1 MCIRDRVIDLF
12 LTCQIAA
19 LVEIINPLVGIVRT
33 GVLAPFMQ
41 VLNSFLFAI
50 SNSRKDII
58 EDIIIF
64 FYKHG
69 LYKHS
74 YTGSILLKKIRIW

>member
-1 MCIRDRVIDLF
+1 MF

-50 SNSRKDII
+50 SNSGKDILKDII
-58 EDIIIF
+58 MF
-64 FYKHG
+64 F
-69 LYKHS
+69 L
-74 YTGSILLKKIRIW
+74 